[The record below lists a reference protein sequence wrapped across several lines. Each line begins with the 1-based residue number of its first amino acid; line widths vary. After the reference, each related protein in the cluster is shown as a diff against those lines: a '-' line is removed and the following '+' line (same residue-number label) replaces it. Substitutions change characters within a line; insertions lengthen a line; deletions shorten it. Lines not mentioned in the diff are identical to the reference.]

1 MEHMYVRVCKKL
13 ASGPEICVN
22 KTQTYTVSVHYTVVT
37 IHPLLPVT
45 ENQVMAQ

>member
-1 MEHMYVRVCKKL
+1 MYERVCKKL

>member
-1 MEHMYVRVCKKL
+1 MYVRVCKKL